1 MIQFENVRKSYRT
14 KDEPKVIL
22 KNLTL
27 ALPHA
32 NVGILGS
39 NGSGKSTLLR
49 LIAGTE
55 APDAGVITRKGRI
68 SWPLGFAGSFNG
80 SLSGAENCLFVA
92 RIYGQ
97 DTEYV
102 LEYVREFSELGS
114 FFKMPVNSYSSG
126 MRARLAFGVSMAIAF
141 DYYLADEITAVGDA
155 QFQKKCQQTFRE
167 KLSSSRIIMVSHQ
180 FATLR
185 KYCDIGGVLRDGELT
200 LYPTL
205 TDAIRVHSEDA
216 ADHADADLE
225 AIEG

>member
-14 KDEPKVIL
+14 KDAPKVIL

-27 ALPHA
+27 TLPHA

-55 APDAGVITRKGRI
+55 APDAGLITRTGRI
-68 SWPLGFAGSFNG
+68 SWPLGFAGSFHG
-80 SLSGAENCLFVA
+80 SLSGAEKCLFTA

-97 DTEYV
+97 DTAYV
-102 LEYVREFSELGS
+102 LDYVREFSELGS
-114 FFKMPVNSYSSG
+114 FFRMPVNSYSSG

-141 DYYLADEITAVGDA
+141 DYYLVDEITAVGDA
-155 QFQKKCQQTFRE
+155 QFQQKCQQTFRE
-167 KLSSSRIIMVSHQ
+167 KLSNSRIIMVSHQ

-185 KYCDIGGVLRDGELT
+185 KYCDIGGVLRDGDLT

-205 TDAIRVHSEDA
+205 TDAIRAHSGDSG
-216 ADHADADLE
+216 DDADADLE

>member
-14 KDEPKVIL
+14 KDAPKVIL

-27 ALPHA
+27 TLPHA

-55 APDAGVITRKGRI
+55 APDAGLITRTGRI

-102 LEYVREFSELGS
+102 LDYVREFSELGS
-114 FFKMPVNSYSSG
+114 FFRMPVNSYSSG

-141 DYYLADEITAVGDA
+141 DYYLVDEITAVGDA
-155 QFQKKCQQTFRE
+155 QFQQKCQQTFRE
-167 KLSSSRIIMVSHQ
+167 KLSNSRIIM
-180 FATLR
+180 
-185 KYCDIGGVLRDGELT
+185 GGGGG
-200 LYPTL
+200 
-205 TDAIRVHSEDA
+205 ASWGA
-216 ADHADADLE
+216 AK
-225 AIEG
+225 